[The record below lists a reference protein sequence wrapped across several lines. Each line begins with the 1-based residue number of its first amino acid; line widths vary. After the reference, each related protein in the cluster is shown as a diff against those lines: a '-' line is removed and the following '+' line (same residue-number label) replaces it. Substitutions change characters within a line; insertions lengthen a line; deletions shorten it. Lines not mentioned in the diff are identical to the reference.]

1 MGKTHLLLCLEHQLR
16 KQNGIDVTTVRS
28 CILFFIQSYSG
39 TPKFSVVAQEKDELY
54 FLYLLAW

>member
-1 MGKTHLLLCLEHQLR
+1 MGKTHPLLCLEHQLR

-39 TPKFSVVAQEKDELY
+39 TPFSVVAQEKDELY

>member
-1 MGKTHLLLCLEHQLR
+1 MLRTSTEKTEWDRCYNSKELYL
-16 KQNGIDVTTVRS
+16 IS
-28 CILFFIQSYSG
+28 FIQSYSG